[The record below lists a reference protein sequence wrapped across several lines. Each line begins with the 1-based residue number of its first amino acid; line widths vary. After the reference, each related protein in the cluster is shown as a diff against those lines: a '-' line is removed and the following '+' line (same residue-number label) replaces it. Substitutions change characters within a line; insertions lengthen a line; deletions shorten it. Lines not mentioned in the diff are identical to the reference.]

1 MRETIL
7 VCSLH
12 YPPDVVGGAELVAH
26 EQAKALKRRGYRAI
40 VFSGETNSNGDGRY
54 SMREDSWEGVP
65 VFRVKLRRKDIH
77 SGYVNFFHPEVDA
90 HFEELLARYRP
101 SVVHT
106 HNIGGL
112 SARIPHLAKR
122 AGARTV
128 ATLHDYW
135 GFCFKN
141 TRLKQPEEICRDHR
155 RCSECMPYIHD
166 GAERGIPIA
175 LRNDFLARQFDDVD
189 AFISPSFHVGAAYAR
204 AGLPVGKLVVV
215 PNGIDVDRFS
225 RVRKRPGD
233 RIRFSFVGYLGHHK
247 GVAHLIQ
254 ALPLLGDA
262 SRFRVNVVGDGELGG
277 TLRKLAGELGMEE
290 NARFWG
296 RVDNRVVDEVLAETD
311 VLVLPSIWEE
321 NQPVSVSE
329 ALASRTPVIASRVG
343 GIPEQ
348 VRDGVDGLLYDA
360 ESVEALAG
368 RMREF
373 IEHPE
378 WIAEFGERALAGIEA
393 NTFDRYARRIA
404 RVYEDGRREE
414 ERGETLIAC
423 VGSRVDGVCAEAM
436 EHLRRTMGARACR
449 FAMAEWLTAD
459 QMAGAEGVWVVDG
472 MVTMEAR
479 RHGLRHAL
487 RHGAPAL
494 VPSDFPEAGVGGV
507 RGYSTALEAAERLK
521 ELLDHA
527 ASSRRSDCSLI

>member
-1 MRETIL
+1 MKETIL

-12 YPPDVVGGAELVAH
+12 YPPHFVGGAELIAH
-26 EQAKALKRRGYRAI
+26 EQAKALERLGHRVV
-40 VFSGETNSNGDGRY
+40 VFAGEVGGEGERY
-54 SMREDSWEGVP
+54 SLREDRWEGLP
-65 VFRVKLRRKDIH
+65 VFRVKLHREDIH
-77 SGYVNFFHPEVDA
+77 SGFVNFFHPEVDT
-90 HFEELLARYRP
+90 HFERLLERVRP
-101 SVVHT
+101 SAVHA

-122 AGARTV
+122 SGARTV

-141 TRLKQPEEICRDHR
+141 TRLKQPAEMCRDHR

-166 GAERGIPIA
+166 GAERGIPVA
-175 LRNDFLARQFDDVD
+175 LRNDFLALQFDDVD
-189 AFISPSFHVGAAYAR
+189 AFVAPSFHLAAAYAR
-204 AGLPVGKLVVV
+204 TGLPVGKLVVV
-215 PNGIDVDRFS
+215 PNGIDVERFS

-233 RIRFSFVGYLGHHK
+233 RMRFSFVGYLGHHK
-247 GVAHLIQ
+247 GVGNLIR
-254 ALPLLGDA
+254 ALPLLGEPD
-262 SRFRVNVVGDGELGG
+262 RFRVNIVGEGELGG
-277 TLRKLAGELGMEE
+277 TLRTLAGELGVAE
-290 NARFWG
+290 NVRFWG
-296 RVDNRVVDEVLAETD
+296 KVENRAVDGVLAETD
-311 VLVLPSIWEE
+311 VLVLPSVWEE

-368 RMREF
+368 RMLEF
-373 IEHPE
+373 IGHPE
-378 WIAEFGERALAGIEA
+378 WIGEFGQRAFAAIEA
-393 NTFDRYARRIA
+393 NTFGRYARRME
-404 RVYEDGRREE
+404 RVYKDAGGDE
-414 ERGETLIAC
+414 ERVERLIAC

-436 EHLRRTMGARACR
+436 ERLRRRLGARACR
-449 FAMAEWLTAD
+449 FAMAEWLTTEQLAK
-459 QMAGAEGVWVVDG
+459 ARGVWIVDG
-472 MVTMEAR
+472 AVTKDEL

-487 RHGAPAL
+487 RHGVPAL
-494 VPSDFPEAGVGGV
+494 VPSSLPGGGEGDV

-527 ASSRRSDCSLI
+527 A